1 MKKRIRLL
9 CFLPLLWACTSEE
22 AEGISTDGIVSFA
35 NCMETKAIESD
46 LNKPGKSFGVFA
58 SKTYDETD
66 FYPVFNNQEVVYQ
79 EKGWSYSPVRYWDK
93 EAAYVFK
100 AFYPYRKSGISGD
113 MHGNLTIETINVLER
128 DANNNQ
134 IDWLIASKSFP
145 KGTNSPILFSFQHLL
160 ANVNIT
166 IRKKDWD
173 ENVILYNF
181 RFIGM
186 KIVGSFNE
194 ASKPEWSVSGTNY
207 NGDLFNVTV
216 PVELTD
222 EDNATPLFS
231 DILMIPQSIS
241 DAMKFELTYRY
252 DNITYTKEVVLA
264 LKGLTND
271 WQSGKKIIYPIVITP
286 ENILFEPIK
295 ITPWGEGEGENIPIL
310 PQ

>member
-9 CFLPLLWACTSEE
+9 CFLPFLWACTSEE
-22 AEGISTDGIVSFA
+22 AEDISTDGIVSFA

-166 IRKKDWD
+166 IRKKDW
-173 ENVILYNF
+173 ENDVILNNF
-181 RFIGM
+181 HFTGM

-194 ASKPEWSVSGTNY
+194 ANNPEWSVSGSDY
-207 NGDLFNVTV
+207 NGNLFNVNN
-216 PVELTD
+216 PVVLTD
-222 EDNATPLFS
+222 ETTATPLFS

-241 DAMKFELTYRY
+241 STMKFILNYTYEGISYRKEIIL
-252 DNITYTKEVVLA
+252 NQKGYTTPWKQGTII
-264 LKGLTND
+264 KYGL
-271 WQSGKKIIYPIVITP
+271 IITP
-286 ENILFEPIK
+286 ESIQFEPII